1 MNTDIIQGKWE
12 QVKGEIAKRWGRL
25 TDDTLTEINGNRT
38 KLLGKIQESYGIARD
53 EAEKQVTDWEKT
65 VDNNSKRRAM

>member
-12 QVKGEIAKRWGRL
+12 QVKGEVNLQWGKL
-25 TDDTLTEINGNRT
+25 TDNVLTEINGSRT

-53 EAEKQVTDWEKT
+53 EAEAQIAKWEK
-65 VDNNSKRRAM
+65 SRSA